1 MIAVMFEVV
10 LDREAGDRYFD
21 LAAALKDEL
30 ETVDGFL
37 SVERFQSLTTE
48 DKARRS
54 RPGTGARTT
63 GPPRAKAESRC
74 SGTTASGSP
83 RSSATTTWPPG
94 GPRRSPDQAWP
105 ARVSFRNSTVRR
117 QASNAESLW

>member
-48 DKARRS
+48 DKYLSLSFWRDGEAVEAWYRRPNHRAAQGEGRKS
-54 RPGTGARTT
+54 VFLDYRIRVAQVFRDYDLAAGRP
-63 GPPRAKAESRC
+63 
-74 SGTTASGSP
+74 
-83 RSSATTTWPPG
+83 
-94 GPRRSPDQAWP
+94 QA
-105 ARVSFRNSTVRR
+105 
-117 QASNAESLW
+117 